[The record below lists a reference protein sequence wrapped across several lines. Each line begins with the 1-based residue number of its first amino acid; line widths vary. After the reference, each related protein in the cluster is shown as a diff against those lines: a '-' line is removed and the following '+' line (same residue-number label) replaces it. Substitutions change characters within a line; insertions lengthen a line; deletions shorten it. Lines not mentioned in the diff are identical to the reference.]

1 MAKAGALRE
10 ERVGEGTGELR
21 MVSEQEER
29 GWSMVTATLQ
39 NCCCVGGV
47 N

>member
-10 ERVGEGTGELR
+10 ERVGDGTGELR

-29 GWSMVTATLQ
+29 GWGIVMAALQ
-39 NCCCVGGV
+39 NCCFVGGV